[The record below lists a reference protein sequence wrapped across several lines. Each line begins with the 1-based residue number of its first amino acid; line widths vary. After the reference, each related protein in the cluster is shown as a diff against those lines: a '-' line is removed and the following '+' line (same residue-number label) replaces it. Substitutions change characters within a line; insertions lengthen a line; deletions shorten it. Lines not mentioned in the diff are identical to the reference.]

1 MRGKFKE
8 IFKHKKNKLKVLDVA
23 SVGDYIEYN
32 LNDDGTGFI
41 NDIFERNNFLSRKA
55 PKIKGALQ
63 RGERY
68 EQIIVSNVDRIF
80 IVCSIIQPEF
90 NNKFVDRMIVAAESN
105 NILPSIIINK
115 TDLSENKIKKWQDL
129 YKEIGY
135 KVYLSSA
142 VTMKGIEEITNDTKN
157 ITSVFWG
164 YSGVGKSS
172 LINAMYPEFNL
183 KTGEISGYTNK
194 GTHTT
199 VTAKLIN
206 VDNNTFIAD
215 TPGIKEIDPYGLR
228 KEDLSHYFS
237 EFKEHLPFC
246 RFNTCIHLHEP
257 GCGVVNA
264 VRNGKIS
271 SERYESYLNILSSI
285 EDDMCFQ
292 VNTR

>member
-32 LNDDGTGFI
+32 LNDDGTGVI
-41 NDIFERNNFLSRKA
+41 NEIFERNNFLSRKA

-129 YKEIGY
+129 YEGIGY

-142 VTMKGIEEITNDTKN
+142 VTMKGIEEIRNDTKK

-183 KTGEISGYTNK
+183 KTGEISEYTNK

-206 VDNNTFIAD
+206 IDNNTFIAD

-228 KEDLSHYFS
+228 KEDLSHYFA

-246 RFNTCIHLHEP
+246 RFNTCTHLHEP
-257 GCGVVNA
+257 GCGVINA
-264 VRNGKIS
+264 VQNGKIS
-271 SERYESYLNILSSI
+271 SERYESYLNIVNSI

-292 VNTR
+292 VKTR